1 MHTKFRIFDFTV
13 IKKILAV
20 PAIILLMVPSLYC
33 QLPKK
38 KRLIR
43 PAPKAKEEII
53 KPEPKTQEEILTS
66 LKTPATAYQENLLSR
81 ILTAMAVKTANGPVI
96 LFPVAD
102 SNKDMGPSYGIM
114 PIIPLRDKNTKL
126 IKSVIVPSANYNRY
140 LGASLTYRH
149 YIFPDEKRFFI
160 LRASLSHEVERE
172 FIIYYYTPRLFG
184 TDIRLSVEAKNWIT
198 GKPSFYGY
206 GARSAIKDRANYAL
220 NMTGEEFIIDF
231 PVIKHLFLN
240 LNHSYYFKKIS
251 DGPVDT
257 MRVSGRFPA
266 DYAVASKRKDF
277 INNRFSLV
285 YDDTDHPFL
294 PKIGT
299 YAGAAVTYSNKRLG
313 SDFNYR
319 TYSFQL
325 KHYYN
330 HKEEGRFVTAVH
342 YLLQFQRGDELPFYA
357 TAQLG
362 ESTGLRMA
370 GDGRFVDRG
379 KLVFNIEERITL
391 TRSPFMKFISETEI
405 APFLD
410 VGTVFAKPSDFRA
423 RKLKYSPGFAV
434 RIVIRPQVVGT
445 GEFAFGSEGTN
456 AIIKVGYPF

>member
-1 MHTKFRIFDFTV
+1 MRKA
-13 IKKILAV
+13 LA
-20 PAIILLMVPSLYC
+20 ALAILLTLSSAAWC
-33 QLPKK
+33 QAPKK
-38 KRLIR
+38 KRTPVNGAKPKEEVIK
-43 PAPKAKEEII
+43 PAPE
-53 KPEPKTQEEILTS
+53 TQEEL
-66 LKTPATAYQENLLSR
+66 LKPLETPATAYQENLLSR
-81 ILTAMAVKTANGPVI
+81 ILTAISIKTAAGPVI

-102 SNKDMGPSYGIM
+102 SNKDLGASYGIM
-114 PIIPLRDKNTKL
+114 PIIPLRDKETKA

-140 LGASLTYRH
+140 LGGTLTYRH
-149 YIFPDEKRFFI
+149 YIFLDEKRYFI
-160 LRASLSHEVERE
+160 LRASLSKEVEKE
-172 FIIYYYTPRLFG
+172 FMSYYYTPGLFG
-184 TDIRLSVEAKNWIT
+184 TAIRLSAEAKKWTT

-206 GARSAIKDRANYAL
+206 GDRSEKKDRANYAL
-220 NMTGEEFIIDF
+220 DMAGEEFIIDF
-231 PVIKHLFLN
+231 PLIKHLFFN
-240 LNHSYYFKKIS
+240 LDHSYYIKKAGK
-251 DGPVDT
+251 GPVAT
-257 MRVSGRFPA
+257 LSVSREFPAEYAEASDRGRFLT
-266 DYAVASKRKDF
+266 
-277 INNRFSLV
+277 NQFSLV

-299 YAGAAVTYSNKRLG
+299 YASASINYSAKKLG

-330 HKEEGRFVTAVH
+330 YKEEGRFVTAVH
-342 YLLQFQRGDELPFYA
+342 YLLQFQRGDDLPFYA
-357 TAQLG
+357 RPQLG

-391 TRSPFMKFISETEI
+391 TRSPFMRFISETEI

-410 VGTVFAKPSDFRA
+410 VGTVFAKPSDFSA
-423 RKLKYSPGFAV
+423 RKLKYGPGVAV